1 MSGIAE
7 SPGSEVTVSTGLL
20 RSEAPDSA
28 HGLRQEL
35 GVGSLVLTQILFIV
49 GAAWI
54 GVAATMGQSHP
65 VLWIAAVTLFFL
77 PLAALVARLARLMP
91 LEGGIYR
98 WSETAFGPAVGF
110 FVGWNLWCFTVS
122 VLAVVGIGVASGLSY
137 ALDGLGGFSVE
148 NPWHVRVASFAAI
161 GIGATVAS
169 LGLRLGK
176 WVHGAGGAAHVL
188 TFLALVIVP
197 FVALANGRLT
207 HYDPFVIAMPAMTLF
222 TLNIF
227 TTLAMGAFSGF
238 EYIAIM
244 AGECR
249 DPARTIVRS
258 VWISTPIIVA
268 MFIFGTC
275 SVVALV
281 PKDQLDLIAP
291 LPQTVRAGLGQATI
305 GHALAS
311 AIVLATMLRS
321 VANICVTY
329 AGSIRL
335 PMVAAWLGQAPGWL
349 GKVSRRFASPI
360 HAALVVAALVACLTV
375 VTQFGAHSQEAFQVV
390 DNVSTIFYG
399 ITYVALFAI
408 PLLGKRAVRDR
419 IPASIRIASVSGLA
433 VTVLSM
439 IFAVVPIVHV
449 ASDLVFAA
457 KIVVVAAFFNLVGFV
472 FYVAGNRARER
483 QRIPR

>member
-1 MSGIAE
+1 VSETAE
-7 SPGSEVTVSTGLL
+7 TL
-20 RSEAPDSA
+20 RSEAKDSA
-28 HGLRQEL
+28 HGLRREL
-35 GVGSLVLTQILFIV
+35 GVWSLVLTQILFIV

-54 GVAATMGQSHP
+54 GVAATMGQSHA
-65 VLWIAAVTLFFL
+65 VLWIAAVALFFL
-77 PLAALVARLARLMP
+77 PLAALVAHLARLMP
-91 LEGGIYR
+91 LEGGVYR
-98 WSETAFGPAVGF
+98 WSETAFGPAAGYI
-110 FVGWNLWCFTVS
+110 VGWNLWCFTVS
-122 VLAVVGIGVASGLSY
+122 VLAVLGISFSSGVSY

-148 NPWHVRVASFAAI
+148 NHWHVRVASFVAI

-169 LGLRLGK
+169 LGLRIGK
-176 WVHGAGGAAHVL
+176 WVHGAGGTAHVL
-188 TFLALVIVP
+188 SFLALIVVP

-207 HYDPFVIAMPAMTLF
+207 QYDPFVIALPAMTLF

-227 TTLAMGAFSGF
+227 TKLAMGAFSGF

-249 DPARTIVRS
+249 DPSRTIVRS

-268 MFIFGTC
+268 MFILGTC

-281 PKDQLDLIAP
+281 PRDQLDLIAP
-291 LPQTVRAGLGQATI
+291 LPQTARAGLGDATI

-349 GKVSRRFASPI
+349 GTLSRRFASPV
-360 HAALVVAALVACLTV
+360 HAAVLVAALVAGITV
-375 VTQFGAHSQEAFQVV
+375 ATQFGAHSQEAFQIVE
-390 DNVSTIFYG
+390 NLSTIFYG

-408 PLLGKRAVRDR
+408 PLFGQRALRDR
-419 IPASIRIASVSGLA
+419 IPVSIRLASVSGLV
-433 VTVLSM
+433 VTVLSLA
-439 IFAVVPIVHV
+439 FALVPIVHV

-457 KIVVVAAFFNLVGFV
+457 KIVLVAALFNVIGLV
-472 FYVAGNRARER
+472 FYVAANRARER
-483 QRIPR
+483 RRVPR